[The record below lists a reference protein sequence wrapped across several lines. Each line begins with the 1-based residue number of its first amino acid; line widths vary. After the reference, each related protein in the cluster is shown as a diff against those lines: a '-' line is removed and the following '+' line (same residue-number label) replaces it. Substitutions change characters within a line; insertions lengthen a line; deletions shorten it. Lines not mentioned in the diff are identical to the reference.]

1 MPPVECANCVVDP
14 TAVIAVFGPD
24 GGTGPAVPQPPPPPP
39 VPQKP
44 VRVTAL
50 NMPTKVRDVAP
61 IYPAIATAAGVEGM
75 VIIEAVIA
83 VDGTVRDARVLRSVT
98 LLDHA
103 ALDAVKQ
110 WRYAPTR
117 LNGVAVPVIVTVT
130 VHFRLQR

>member
-1 MPPVECANCVVDP
+1 M
-14 TAVIAVFGPD
+14 
-24 GGTGPAVPQPPPPPP
+24 
-39 VPQKP
+39 
-44 VRVTAL
+44 TAL
-50 NMPTKVRDVAP
+50 NMPTKVHDVAP
-61 IYPAIATAAGVEGM
+61 IYPTIARTANVEGM

-83 VDGTVRDARVLRSVT
+83 VDGTVRDARVLRSVA
-98 LLDHA
+98 LLDRA